1 MPNVLRNEA
10 PPKSIATDLGW
21 AAVAG
26 FVLVLPFAVLEALNN
41 TITGQNAPGLILLFG
56 LMWLLPVTFVVVLAP
71 LVRTV
76 RAGRSVTA
84 NPLNLLLRVSL
95 LALIA
100 MAWGGILNDQL
111 PCFLGVPNC
120 D

>member
-1 MPNVLRNEA
+1 MRNVLNREA
-10 PPKSIATDLGW
+10 PAKPVTADLKP
-21 AAVAG
+21 AAVIG
-26 FVLVLPFAVLEALNN
+26 LILVLPLMLLEWVNHRNLHESFPVALFVF
-41 TITGQNAPGLILLFG
+41 L
-56 LMWLLPVTFVVVLAP
+56 WLLPAAFVVVLAP

-84 NPLNLLLRVSL
+84 NPVNLLLRVTL
-95 LALIA
+95 LILIA
-100 MAWGGILNDQL
+100 VLWAGVFVDQL